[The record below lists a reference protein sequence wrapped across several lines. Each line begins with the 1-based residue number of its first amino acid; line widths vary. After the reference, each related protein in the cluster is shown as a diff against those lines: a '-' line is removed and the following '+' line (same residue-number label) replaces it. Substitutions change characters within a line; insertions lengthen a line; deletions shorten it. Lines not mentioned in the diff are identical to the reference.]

1 MVNITLV
8 LKKKLLFGRII
19 LCGKVLIMDKTSIF
33 NVAAL
38 RQEMILLTVNEVIE
52 SLEKKGYK
60 AENQLVGY
68 LLTGD
73 VSYISNFEGARDKM
87 RNLKREEVLLAL
99 INSYEGK

>member
-1 MVNITLV
+1 
-8 LKKKLLFGRII
+8 
-19 LCGKVLIMDKTSIF
+19 MDKTSIF

-38 RQEMILLTVNEVIE
+38 RQEMILITINEILT

-73 VSYISNFEGARDKM
+73 PAYISNFEGAREKIKT
-87 RNLKREEVLLAL
+87 LKREEVLLAL

>member
-1 MVNITLV
+1 
-8 LKKKLLFGRII
+8 
-19 LCGKVLIMDKTSIF
+19 MDRTSVF

-38 RQEMILLTVNEVIE
+38 RQELILITLNEVIE

-73 VSYISNFEGARDKM
+73 ATYISNFEGAREKI
-87 RNLKREEVLLAL
+87 RSLKREEVLLAL
-99 INSYEGK
+99 INAYEGK

>member
-1 MVNITLV
+1 MDYLV
-8 LKKKLLFGRII
+8 ELKLVMKY
-19 LCGKVLIMDKTSIF
+19 MDRTSVF

-38 RQEMILLTVNEVIE
+38 RQELILITLNEVIE

-73 VSYISNFEGARDKM
+73 VTYISSFEGAREKM
-87 RNLKREEVLLAL
+87 KSLKREEVLLAL

>member
-1 MVNITLV
+1 
-8 LKKKLLFGRII
+8 
-19 LCGKVLIMDKTSIF
+19 MDKTSIF

-38 RQEMILLTVNEVIE
+38 RQEMILITLNEIIE
-52 SLEKKGYK
+52 SLNKKGYN

-73 VSYISNFEGARDKM
+73 PTYISNYEGAREKI
-87 RNLKREEVLLAL
+87 RTLKREEVLLAL

>member
-1 MVNITLV
+1 
-8 LKKKLLFGRII
+8 
-19 LCGKVLIMDKTSIF
+19 MDKTSIF

-38 RQEMILLTVNEVIE
+38 RQEMILITINEVID

-73 VSYISNFEGARDKM
+73 LAYISNFEGARDKM
-87 RNLKREEVLLAL
+87 KDLKREEVLLAL

>member
-1 MVNITLV
+1 
-8 LKKKLLFGRII
+8 
-19 LCGKVLIMDKTSIF
+19 MDKTSVF

-38 RQEMILLTVNEVIE
+38 RQELILMTLNEIID
-52 SLEKKGYK
+52 SLKKKGYN

-73 VSYISNFEGARDKM
+73 VSYISNFEGARDKI
-87 RNLKREEVLLAL
+87 RTLKREEVMLAL